1 MAKTKMSDKK
11 RKELL
16 PLIYKV
22 VSEKYDHCNI
32 DKFNAMCKEKF
43 SKKLDEYIL
52 EYYKDY
58 DFYKNNHDKLQ
69 ELGLIQTTY
78 AWFGTNFYDKNI
90 FNLQFD
96 QGFTSNL
103 GSGELQHQKADTCCF
118 SFVTNQK
125 CHDKLDEIYDKMCK
139 DFVENVYVHAKPL
152 YQLVMSAKYCEDIL
166 ELWDSDEVRKVLLPE
181 KIYPIS
187 TMTQEQ
193 LEDIRNLLSK

>member
-22 VSEKYDHCNI
+22 VKEKYDHCDI

-58 DFYKNNHDKLQ
+58 DFFKNNHDILL
-69 ELGLIQTTY
+69 EMGLVDPIY
-78 AWFGTNFYDKNI
+78 IWLCNNSYEKNV
-90 FNLQFD
+90 FNLQFKS
-96 QGFTSNL
+96 GFESNL
-103 GSGELQHQKADTCCF
+103 GVGNRRHIKTETCCV
-118 SFVTNQK
+118 SFVYDRKDAINLSK
-125 CHDKLDEIYDKMCK
+125 IYDDMCK
-139 DFVENVYVHAKPL
+139 DFIENVYVHAKPL

-166 ELWDSDEVRKVLLPE
+166 EHWDTDEVRKVLLPE

-187 TMTQEQ
+187 TITQDQ

>member
-1 MAKTKMSDKK
+1 MAKTKISDKK
-11 RKELL
+11 RKDLL

-22 VSEKYDHCNI
+22 VREKYDHCDI

-58 DFYKNNHDKLQ
+58 DLYKNNHDKLL
-69 ELGLIQTTY
+69 EMGLVDPNYTWLGTS
-78 AWFGTNFYDKNI
+78 FYEYDI
-90 FNLQFD
+90 FNLRFNN
-96 QGFTSNL
+96 GFTSNL
-103 GSGELQHQKADTCCF
+103 GVGMLRHHKADKSCSTYV
-118 SFVTNQK
+118 SDRKN
-125 CHDKLDEIYDKMCK
+125 HDDLPNIYDNMCR

-166 ELWDSDEVRKVLLPE
+166 EHWDTEDVRKILLPQ
-181 KIYPIS
+181 KNYPIS
-187 TMTQEQ
+187 TITQEQ

>member
-22 VSEKYDHCNI
+22 VKEKYDHCNI

-52 EYYKDY
+52 EYYKEY
-58 DFYKNNHDKLQ
+58 DFFKNNHDILL
-69 ELGLIQTTY
+69 EMGLVDPIYT
-78 AWFGTNFYDKNI
+78 WFGTSFYEKDI
-90 FNLQFD
+90 FKLQFNS
-96 QGFTSNL
+96 GFTSNL
-103 GSGELQHQKADTCCF
+103 GAGSLQHQKAGTCC
-118 SFVTNQK
+118 SFFVINRK
-125 CHDKLDEIYDKMCK
+125 SSDNIANIYDNMCR

-166 ELWDSDEVRKVLLPE
+166 EVWDTEDVRKILLPE
-181 KIYPIS
+181 KFIPY
-187 TMTQEQ
+187 QQ
-193 LEDIRNLLSK
+193 

>member
-58 DFYKNNHDKLQ
+58 DFFKDNHDLLR
-69 ELGLIQTTY
+69 ELGLIDTMY
-78 AWFGTNFYDKNI
+78 MWINDKSYEKNI
-90 FNLQFD
+90 FNLQFKS
-96 QGFTSNL
+96 GFKSNL
-103 GSGELQHQKADTCCF
+103 GVGDRRHIKAETYCA
-118 SFVTNQK
+118 SFAYDRKNS
-125 CHDKLDEIYDKMCK
+125 DKLPDIYDNMCK
-139 DFVENVYVHAKPL
+139 DFVENVYEHAKPL

-166 ELWDSDEVRKVLLPE
+166 EVWDTEDVRKVLLPQ

-187 TMTQEQ
+187 TITQEQ

>member
-22 VSEKYDHCNI
+22 VKEKYDHCNI

-52 EYYKDY
+52 EYYKEY
-58 DFYKNNHDKLQ
+58 DFFKNNHDILL
-69 ELGLIQTTY
+69 EMGLVDPIYT
-78 AWFGTNFYDKNI
+78 WFGTSFYEKDI
-90 FNLQFD
+90 FKLQFNS
-96 QGFTSNL
+96 GFTSNL
-103 GSGELQHQKADTCCF
+103 GAGSLQHQKAGTCC
-118 SFVTNQK
+118 SFFVINRK
-125 CHDKLDEIYDKMCK
+125 SSDNIANIYDNMCR

-166 ELWDSDEVRKVLLPE
+166 EVWDTEDVRKILLPE

-187 TMTQEQ
+187 TITQEY